1 MIEKILLA
9 TPRGFCAGVD
19 RAIDVVEAALEIF
32 GPPVYVKH
40 AIVHNVHVVEDLKVK
55 GAIFVDD
62 IDEVPQPAAGFTQK
76 VHPEGQAKS
85 VLVFSAHG
93 IDPKVKKE
101 AKKRGHKV
109 IDATC
114 PLVTK
119 VHLEALRYV
128 KEGYFVIYVG
138 HRDHPEPTGVF
149 GEVPAGTITLIEKA
163 DEVKALKV
171 PQEEKLVYLTQTTLS
186 ISDTA
191 ETVDALMRRFKNIIA
206 PPSSDICYATTN
218 RQRAAR
224 ELAKACDLV
233 LVIGSV
239 TSSNS
244 QRLREVCEEVGTR
257 AYLIDDEGMIKPSWF
272 QNVSTLGITSG
283 ASAPEYL
290 VDNVVNFVKS
300 KSKGAVLESLEVLPE
315 KIKFPLPDDLVAL
328 AKQTDKGFAW
338 VEKHRVAT
346 QR

>member
-1 MIEKILLA
+1 MIKTILLA
-9 TPRGFCAGVD
+9 APRGFCAGVD
-19 RAIDVVEAALEIF
+19 RAIDVVETALEIF

-40 AIVHNVHVVEDLKVK
+40 AIVHNIHVVEDLKVK
-55 GAIFVDD
+55 GAIFVED
-62 IDEVPQPAAGFTQK
+62 IDEVPNPPAG
-76 VHPEGQAKS
+76 GS

-93 IDPKVKKE
+93 TDPKIKEE
-101 AKKRGHKV
+101 AKRRGHKV

-119 VHLEALRYV
+119 VHLEAQRYV

-138 HRDHPEPTGVF
+138 HRDHPEPAGVF
-149 GEVPAGTITLIEKA
+149 GEIPEGTAILIEKVG
-163 DEVKALKV
+163 EVDGLKV

-186 ISDTA
+186 VSDTK
-191 ETVDALMRRFKNIIA
+191 ETVEKLKTRFPKIIA

-218 RQRAAR
+218 RQTAAR
-224 ELAKACDLV
+224 ALAKESDLV

-244 QRLREVCEEVGTR
+244 QRLAEVSKEEGTS
-257 AYLIDDEGMIKPSWF
+257 AYLIDDESMIDKKWLD
-272 QNVSTLGITSG
+272 NVEILGITSG

-290 VDNVVNFVKS
+290 IERLINHFKNSNPKIKVETV
-300 KSKGAVLESLEVLPE
+300 EVLKE
-315 KIKFPLPDDLVAL
+315 NVKFPLPDDLVIL
-328 AKQTDKGFAW
+328 AKESEKGMLW
-338 VEKHRVAT
+338 VEKHRVAS

>member
-1 MIEKILLA
+1 MVLMIKKILLA
-9 TPRGFCAGVD
+9 RPRGFCAGVD
-19 RAIDVVEAALEIF
+19 RAIDVVETALEIF

-40 AIVHNVHVVEDLKVK
+40 AIVHNIHVVEDLKVK
-55 GAIFVDD
+55 GAIFVED
-62 IDEVPQPAAGFTQK
+62 IDEVP
-76 VHPEGQAKS
+76 EKS

-93 IDPKVKKE
+93 TDPKIKEE
-101 AKKRGHKV
+101 AKRRGHKV

-119 VHLEALRYV
+119 VHLEAQRYV

-138 HRDHPEPTGVF
+138 HRDHPEPAGVF
-149 GEVPAGTITLIEKA
+149 GEIPEGTAVLIEKA
-163 DEVKALKV
+163 NEADGLKV

-186 ISDTA
+186 ISDTK
-191 ETVDALMRRFKNIIA
+191 ETVEKLKIRFPNIIA

-218 RQRAAR
+218 RQTAAR
-224 ELAKACDLV
+224 QLAKESDLV
-233 LVIGSV
+233 LVIGST

-244 QRLREVCEEVGTR
+244 QRLAEVAGEEGTK
-257 AYLIDDEGMIKPSWF
+257 AHLVDDESMVDKEWLD
-272 QNVSTLGITSG
+272 NVEVLGITSG

-290 VDNVVNFVKS
+290 IERLINHFKKSNPKIKVETVEALKENV
-300 KSKGAVLESLEVLPE
+300 
-315 KIKFPLPDDLVAL
+315 KFPLPDDLVIL
-328 AKQTDKGFAW
+328 AKQSEKGTIL